1 MPPRLVPLPLCVFV
15 AASFPAFASTTVL
28 PPTVVTATRSEKALD
43 ETPVRTEVVTGEE
56 IRRTNARTLRDALEN
71 VPGLQLREIH
81 GKSGFEVSLQGL
93 GSDHV
98 LVLVDGLPLAASTGS
113 TVDVSQYL
121 LGEVE
126 HIEVVKGASSAQY
139 GSSAMG
145 GVINI
150 ITRRIKPGLAG
161 ELVAD
166 AGTYGRQN
174 HSGDAGD
181 IGSAHGQFRIEGGGE
196 QVQARLVV
204 DSLDSAG
211 FGTDPAAW
219 TRQGDAVRREQA
231 GGRLAWQ
238 PSARSELWLD
248 GSAYREQATQRYLYF
263 VPPLSVPQR
272 KTEQIERQR
281 LGGGGSWRFDNKASL
296 RLTGLDERYES
307 HSRAYSNDYLVTDRR
322 STQQNRYLGLQF
334 DPAPWAGQ
342 LWQFGADYRQETL
355 AQDANGSS
363 ELAQDAARSSRELF
377 VQNDILALDDWEF
390 LLGLRWQNDSDFGSK
405 LAPKLALARALPSV
419 AGWGGRLRASVG
431 QGYRVPNLK
440 ERHYL
445 FDHSNLG
452 YVVIG
457 NPDLKPESSDSYQLG
472 VDFQHGATASLGL
485 NVFHNRVRDL
495 IQTDLENYST
505 VNGIA
510 RYSYE
515 NIARARTQGVETS
528 ARWQL
533 ARVGLNAAYTFTHTR
548 DLARAEELTRRPR
561 HIARL
566 GADWQLSAGTT
577 LALRARF
584 QSSELVDSAS
594 RARSPGWETLD
605 FNLNHRLGRGLD
617 VFVGMK
623 NMFNRQRD
631 FADANDFGPVSGRY
645 TYLGLRYV
653 FGAGS

>member
-281 LGGGGSWRFDNKASL
+281 RGGGGSWRFDNKASL

-334 DPAPWAGQ
+334 DPPGPGSCGSSARITVRKPLPRMPTAAASWPRMRRAAAGSC
-342 LWQFGADYRQETL
+342 LCRTTSWRWTTGSSCLACAGRTIRTL
-355 AQDANGSS
+355 AA
-363 ELAQDAARSSRELF
+363 SSRR
-377 VQNDILALDDWEF
+377 NW
-390 LLGLRWQNDSDFGSK
+390 RWPGYCRPSQAGV
-405 LAPKLALARALPSV
+405 AGCGPVLARA
-419 AGWGGRLRASVG
+419 
-431 QGYRVPNLK
+431 
-440 ERHYL
+440 
-445 FDHSNLG
+445 
-452 YVVIG
+452 IG
-457 NPDLKPESSDSYQLG
+457 CP
-472 VDFQHGATASLGL
+472 T
-485 NVFHNRVRDL
+485 
-495 IQTDLENYST
+495 
-505 VNGIA
+505 
-510 RYSYE
+510 
-515 NIARARTQGVETS
+515 
-528 ARWQL
+528 
-533 ARVGLNAAYTFTHTR
+533 
-548 DLARAEELTRRPR
+548 
-561 HIARL
+561 
-566 GADWQLSAGTT
+566 
-577 LALRARF
+577 
-584 QSSELVDSAS
+584 
-594 RARSPGWETLD
+594 
-605 FNLNHRLGRGLD
+605 
-617 VFVGMK
+617 
-623 NMFNRQRD
+623 
-631 FADANDFGPVSGRY
+631 
-645 TYLGLRYV
+645 
-653 FGAGS
+653 